1 MFYKQNGIVAG
12 ILLLILF
19 AGAIGLVSVQMDK
32 TVNRMH
38 YSVVEEMG
46 EYRTELIRQDFQ
58 KTAELVESMQDY
70 LATRGYQKEQFEEL
84 IALLIRQDNKVSRI
98 WFETEGKRTIC
109 TDSGIR
115 ESEAGPSKER
125 NGGLYAEDSTYYWT
139 LYGRQG
145 EVALGIDIALDH
157 LHAYFSNL
165 LPAGKNYAYI
175 LNDSG
180 VIVAHPEEKWLGMRL
195 LDSLERRRVKQV
207 VGENKRIH
215 VTGFSQFLLLPV
227 DKIYYP
233 LTVGTEK
240 CTVVINVVQLD
251 NQEAMADFH
260 RYALWIVVFTVVIFI
275 VLLAYSQRRW
285 RKEYDLRQKAEQEA
299 IRLNLQ
305 QLKNQLNPHFLFN
318 TLNSLRF
325 VAAMHN
331 DQIVSDGIQ
340 ALSSLLQNTLTN
352 KNEYITVQE
361 ELENLENYFAILRIR
376 YAGSFEYSFHIEDD
390 ELLSCLVPKLI
401 LQPLAENSVMHGSS
415 DDGSV
420 MKIHI
425 TCWEEDGHMI
435 LELQDNGK
443 GFEMT
448 QTDLNP
454 HKDRKKIG
462 VANVNDRIHL
472 NFGRKYGLKI
482 NSHPGEGTTCTLT
495 LPELYADTLSQHPE
509 E

>member
-180 VIVAHPEEKWLGMRL
+180 VIVTHPEEKWLGMRL

-215 VTGFSQFLLLPV
+215 VTGGRFPSVCFV
-227 DKIYYP
+227 DSRVYSR
-233 LTVGTEK
+233 
-240 CTVVINVVQLD
+240 
-251 NQEAMADFH
+251 DF
-260 RYALWIVVFTVVIFI
+260 YCFACLFPTAV
-275 VLLAYSQRRW
+275 
-285 RKEYDLRQKAEQEA
+285 AE
-299 IRLNLQ
+299 
-305 QLKNQLNPHFLFN
+305 
-318 TLNSLRF
+318 
-325 VAAMHN
+325 
-331 DQIVSDGIQ
+331 
-340 ALSSLLQNTLTN
+340 
-352 KNEYITVQE
+352 
-361 ELENLENYFAILRIR
+361 RIR
-376 YAGSFEYSFHIEDD
+376 FTA
-390 ELLSCLVPKLI
+390 
-401 LQPLAENSVMHGSS
+401 
-415 DDGSV
+415 
-420 MKIHI
+420 
-425 TCWEEDGHMI
+425 
-435 LELQDNGK
+435 K
-443 GFEMT
+443 GRT
-448 QTDLNP
+448 
-454 HKDRKKIG
+454 G
-462 VANVNDRIHL
+462 
-472 NFGRKYGLKI
+472 
-482 NSHPGEGTTCTLT
+482 SHPAEFATIEKSTQSSFFIQCFEFFECLDHYRPRSS
-495 LPELYADTLSQHPE
+495 PEIYIGNVESVSLCAGKTERKPE
-509 E
+509 

>member
-180 VIVAHPEEKWLGMRL
+180 VIVTHPEEKWLGMRL

-299 IRLNLQ
+299 IRHDNGSSAAFLQAVQDDRHKQIGGFRACQIIWEEALNGLI
-305 QLKNQLNPHFLFN
+305 LMP
-318 TLNSLRF
+318 
-325 VAAMHN
+325 
-331 DQIVSDGIQ
+331 
-340 ALSSLLQNTLTN
+340 
-352 KNEYITVQE
+352 TVRRVHQD
-361 ELENLENYFAILRIR
+361 
-376 YAGSFEYSFHIEDD
+376 HIELIIIRIIQQVMLQRVHVIDIWNLNVMQQHIGHAEQIWKRLFLD
-390 ELLSCLVPKLI
+390 SVNAVIKLLLSR
-401 LQPLAENSVMHGSS
+401 S
-415 DDGSV
+415 
-420 MKIHI
+420 
-425 TCWEEDGHMI
+425 
-435 LELQDNGK
+435 
-443 GFEMT
+443 
-448 QTDLNP
+448 
-454 HKDRKKIG
+454 IG
-462 VANVNDRIHL
+462 YL
-472 NFGRKYGLKI
+472 LG
-482 NSHPGEGTTCTLT
+482 
-495 LPELYADTLSQHPE
+495 
-509 E
+509 

>member
-84 IALLIRQDNKVSRI
+84 IALLVRQDN
-98 WFETEGKRTIC
+98 
-109 TDSGIR
+109 
-115 ESEAGPSKER
+115 
-125 NGGLYAEDSTYYWT
+125 NAEDSTYYWT

-318 TLNSLRF
+318 ALNSLSALITTDPG
-325 VAAMHN
+325 VARKFILEMSK
-331 DQIVSDGIQ
+331 VYRYV
-340 ALSSLLQNTLTN
+340 LE
-352 KNEYITVQE
+352 KRK
-361 ELENLENYFAILRIR
+361 ENLSKLEEEVEFIRHYYFLQKIRFGEQLNLHLADNLTTVNGRIPAMSLQLIFENALKYNEITHR
-376 YAGSFEYSFHIEDD
+376 Y
-390 ELLSCLVPKLI
+390 
-401 LQPLAENSVMHGSS
+401 PLDIDIYAEVGAVIVENSYHPR
-415 DDGSV
+415 
-420 MKIHI
+420 
-425 TCWEEDGHMI
+425 
-435 LELQDNGK
+435 
-443 GFEMT
+443 
-448 QTDLNP
+448 TDMP
-454 HKDRKKIG
+454 EASFG
-462 VANVNDRIHL
+462 VGMESIQEIYR
-472 NFGRKYGLKI
+472 Y
-482 NSHPGEGTTCTLT
+482 
-495 LPELYADTLSQHPE
+495 YADVQPE
-509 E
+509 YEIKEGKFICRLPLVE

>member
-233 LTVGTEK
+233 LTVDSR
-240 CTVVINVVQLD
+240 VYSR
-251 NQEAMADFH
+251 DF
-260 RYALWIVVFTVVIFI
+260 YCFACLFPTAV
-275 VLLAYSQRRW
+275 
-285 RKEYDLRQKAEQEA
+285 AE
-299 IRLNLQ
+299 
-305 QLKNQLNPHFLFN
+305 
-318 TLNSLRF
+318 
-325 VAAMHN
+325 
-331 DQIVSDGIQ
+331 
-340 ALSSLLQNTLTN
+340 
-352 KNEYITVQE
+352 
-361 ELENLENYFAILRIR
+361 RIR
-376 YAGSFEYSFHIEDD
+376 FTA
-390 ELLSCLVPKLI
+390 
-401 LQPLAENSVMHGSS
+401 
-415 DDGSV
+415 
-420 MKIHI
+420 
-425 TCWEEDGHMI
+425 
-435 LELQDNGK
+435 K
-443 GFEMT
+443 GRT
-448 QTDLNP
+448 
-454 HKDRKKIG
+454 G
-462 VANVNDRIHL
+462 
-472 NFGRKYGLKI
+472 
-482 NSHPGEGTTCTLT
+482 SHPAEFATIEKSTQSSFFIQCFEFFECLDHYRPRSS
-495 LPELYADTLSQHPE
+495 PEIYIGNVESVSLCAGKTERKPE
-509 E
+509 

>member
-260 RYALWIVVFTVVIFI
+260 RYALWIGVFAVVFCVACLFPTAV
-275 VLLAYSQRRW
+275 
-285 RKEYDLRQKAEQEA
+285 AE
-299 IRLNLQ
+299 
-305 QLKNQLNPHFLFN
+305 
-318 TLNSLRF
+318 
-325 VAAMHN
+325 
-331 DQIVSDGIQ
+331 
-340 ALSSLLQNTLTN
+340 
-352 KNEYITVQE
+352 
-361 ELENLENYFAILRIR
+361 RIR
-376 YAGSFEYSFHIEDD
+376 FTA
-390 ELLSCLVPKLI
+390 
-401 LQPLAENSVMHGSS
+401 
-415 DDGSV
+415 
-420 MKIHI
+420 
-425 TCWEEDGHMI
+425 
-435 LELQDNGK
+435 K
-443 GFEMT
+443 GRT
-448 QTDLNP
+448 
-454 HKDRKKIG
+454 G
-462 VANVNDRIHL
+462 
-472 NFGRKYGLKI
+472 
-482 NSHPGEGTTCTLT
+482 SHPAEFATIEKSTQSSFFIQCFEFFECLDHYRPRSS
-495 LPELYADTLSQHPE
+495 PEIYIGNVESVSLCAGKTERKPE
-509 E
+509 

>member
-299 IRLNLQ
+299 IR
-305 QLKNQLNPHFLFN
+305 H
-318 TLNSLRF
+318 
-325 VAAMHN
+325 
-331 DQIVSDGIQ
+331 
-340 ALSSLLQNTLTN
+340 
-352 KNEYITVQE
+352 
-361 ELENLENYFAILRIR
+361 
-376 YAGSFEYSFHIEDD
+376 
-390 ELLSCLVPKLI
+390 
-401 LQPLAENSVMHGSS
+401 
-415 DDGSV
+415 DDGSSTV
-420 MKIHI
+420 FLQAVQDDRHKQIGGFRACQI
-425 TCWEEDGHMI
+425 VWEEALNGLILMPAIGRIHQYHIKLIIIRIIQQIMLQGVRVIDVWNFNVMQQHIGHTEQI
-435 LELQDNGK
+435 RERL
-443 GFEMT
+443 F
-448 QTDLNP
+448 LNP
-454 HKDRKKIG
+454 
-462 VANVNDRIHL
+462 
-472 NFGRKYGLKI
+472 I
-482 NSHPGEGTTCTLT
+482 NAVVKLFLGSGIRYLLG
-495 LPELYADTLSQHPE
+495 
-509 E
+509 